1 MFSVELLGF
10 LFYLFCLNEVS
21 SSRCCKYLRT
31 IRLMDCMGCDLE
43 KVPVFNEQDSI
54 VTLNLRRN
62 NLTWIDLKTFSEYKN
77 LKVIDLR
84 QNPLVCGKIELLQFE
99 VKSDSHSTAT
109 VKSKK
114 YHNTPIPKSSE
125 VPEPSSPYRSIHSP
139 AIPSQRIYNATRSS
153 LHHEKPLTITSQL
166 LYTSHRP
173 TLPVSQTYNRTEEI
187 ALSFSVFIIS
197 LLIILI
203 CIKLKLY
210 LCCRRDRRENS
221 NQVIPMSFTSS
232 SSSGS
237 SNTVFSTTSL

>member
-1 MFSVELLGF
+1 M
-10 LFYLFCLNEVS
+10 
-21 SSRCCKYLRT
+21 
-31 IRLMDCMGCDLE
+31 
-43 KVPVFNEQDSI
+43 
-54 VTLNLRRN
+54 
-62 NLTWIDLKTFSEYKN
+62 
-77 LKVIDLR
+77 IDLR
-84 QNPLVCGKIELLQFE
+84 QNPLVCAKVEQSIVE
-99 VKSDSHSTAT
+99 VKSDCHSTAT
-109 VKSKK
+109 VKPKK

-139 AIPSQRIYNATRSS
+139 AIPSQRIYNTTLSS
-153 LHHEKPLTITSQL
+153 LQHEKPLTITNQL
-166 LYTSHRP
+166 LYTSHHP

-187 ALSFSVFIIS
+187 VISFSVFIIS

-237 SNTVFSTTSL
+237 SNTIFSTTSL